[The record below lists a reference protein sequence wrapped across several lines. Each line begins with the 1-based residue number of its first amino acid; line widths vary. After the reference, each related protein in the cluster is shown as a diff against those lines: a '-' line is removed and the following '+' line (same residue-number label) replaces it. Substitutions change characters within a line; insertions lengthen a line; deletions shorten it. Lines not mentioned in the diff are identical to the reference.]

1 MTLLSPATLLNGL
14 LAAVAS
20 AGFAVF
26 FNVPP
31 RALAA
36 CAVSGAL
43 AYLTRLSLSVGGG
56 VNPELATFVAA
67 TLAGVAGTLWGRRL
81 RAPAVIFVIPG
92 VIPLIPGQ
100 LAFRTMIDILQL
112 TAAAAPAQ
120 NDAVAPAVVGMLR
133 TSIAMV
139 AIACGA
145 AVPSLL
151 LRPEAPMT

>member
-1 MTLLSPATLLNGL
+1 MTWLCPATLLNGS

-20 AGFAVF
+20 AGFAVL

-36 CAVSGAL
+36 CAISGGL

-56 VNPELATFVAA
+56 VNAELATFVAA
-67 TLAGVAGTLWGRRL
+67 TLVGVAGTLWGRRL

-100 LAFRTMIDILQL
+100 LAFRMMIDILQL
-112 TAAAAPAQ
+112 TAATGPAQ
-120 NDAVAPAVVGMLR
+120 NDAVARVVVGMLR
-133 TSIAMV
+133 TSITMIAM
-139 AIACGA
+139 ACGA
-145 AVPSLL
+145 AMPSLL
-151 LRPEAPMT
+151 LRPETPMT